1 VQMMQMNV
9 PQLAHGY
16 PSEARSSFL
25 QNLQIMASRSRSCW
39 AISLRSRGQN
49 QKRMEQRAASVNLHQ
64 GPHFTTRLAAC
75 SQVDILSGPASC
87 QPSGTGANRRFS
99 PSHSKQSQPFV
110 YSLATA
116 TDRRNGPRLRSG
128 VRRRS
133 RSPIYGVFVD
143 APAAVR
149 RSILRLSAAAGVTS
163 HTSHLLP
170 VESRN
175 VR

>member
-1 VQMMQMNV
+1 MQMNV

-25 QNLQIMASRSRSCW
+25 QNLQIMASRSRSCC
-39 AISLRSRGQN
+39 AISVTFPRPEAREDGAL
-49 QKRMEQRAASVNLHQ
+49 AAALNLHQ
-64 GPHFTTRLAAC
+64 GPHFTTRLALC
-75 SQVDILSGPASC
+75 SHVDILSGPASC
-87 QPSGTGANRRFS
+87 QPSGTGASRRFS
-99 PSHSKQSQPFV
+99 PSHSKQSQPLL

-133 RSPIYGVFVD
+133 SAPTYGLFAE

-149 RSILRLSAAAGVTS
+149 RSIFRLSAAAGVTS
-163 HTSHLLP
+163 HTSHRLP